1 MPRRRALAGG
11 LLAVAMVASGTAACS
26 SGSSKPA
33 AAGAKPS
40 TASPTPSASPTPT
53 PKPTPTIPPPQGA
66 PGAWVTAVQRAGRPE
81 IQTQTITAG
90 GSTVVVMRTD
100 APTTKLVLHA
110 GYEDPGGTGWPNGP
124 AISDAEKATLL
135 AAFNGGFRLNL
146 GLGGFEV
153 AGRVGAPISPGFASV
168 VTYADGT
175 SAIGAWGTEVPNP
188 YKKVVSVRQNLTMLV
203 DNGQPAANVD
213 DYGPWGATLGGG
225 FAVARSGLGIDK
237 YGNLLWAGS
246 SYATPRAIA
255 TALIQSG
262 AVRAMQLDINP
273 MWVTGFTFPNAY
285 SQVVVL
291 PGQYN
296 RIGTYL
302 NPYGRDY
309 FTVALK
315 TAPAGATSPSPSVS
329 PTPSPSIQP

>member
-1 MPRRRALAGG
+1 MPRRRALAGSV
-11 LLAVAMVASGTAACS
+11 LALAVAAVAACS
-26 SGSSKPA
+26 SASGKPVG
-33 AAGAKPS
+33 AAGATPGPTTS
-40 TASPTPSASPTPT
+40 VNPTPSPTPT

-66 PGAWVTAVQRAGRPE
+66 PGAWVTAVERNGRPE
-81 IQTQTITAG
+81 IQTQTIAAG

-146 GLGGFEV
+146 GLGGFEA
-153 AGRVGAPISPGFASV
+153 AGRVGAAISPGFATV

-175 SAIGAWGTEVPNP
+175 SAIGTWGTEVPNP

-203 DNGQPAANVD
+203 DNGQPAANID
-213 DYGPWGATLGGG
+213 EYSPWGATLGGG

-296 RIGTYL
+296 PIGTYL

-315 TAPAGATSPSPSVS
+315 TKAAT
-329 PTPSPSIQP
+329 